1 MHTGLTCAKK
11 TMYVIA
17 SMLAALYSS
26 RLITGIG
33 EIRLGRRRQALQATG
48 HAALGGPLALVRD
61 PRLQPALVGPVDPSP
76 RAARGVAV
84 ALLAAIR
91 RDVGPVSLPQVGPV
105 AVLAHGTGTP
115 GWRRRG
121 PQAAGHAVLG
131 GPLALVRDPRLQ
143 PALVA
148 PVDPSPRVA
157 SGVRAALIA
166 AVLRD
171 VGPIR
176 LPQVGPVAVLADPG
190 RSAARSR
197 LKSGWRRRG
206 PQAAGHAVLGGP
218 LALVRDPRLQPALVA
233 PVDPS
238 PRVASG

>member
-1 MHTGLTCAKK
+1 MA
-11 TMYVIA
+11 
-17 SMLAALYSS
+17 
-26 RLITGIG
+26 
-33 EIRLGRRRQALQATG
+33 
-48 HAALGGPLALVRD
+48 
-61 PRLQPALVGPVDPSP
+61 PVDPSP
-76 RAARGVAV
+76 RVASGVRV
-84 ALLAAIR
+84 ALIAAVL
-91 RDVGPVSLPQVGPV
+91 RDVGPIRLPQVGPV
-105 AVLAHGTGTP
+105 AVLADPAGSAARSRLKS

-121 PQAAGHAVLG
+121 PKAAGHAVLG

-157 SGVRAALIA
+157 SGVRVALIA

-206 PQAAGHAVLGGP
+206 PQAA
-218 LALVRDPRLQPALVA
+218 
-233 PVDPS
+233 
-238 PRVASG
+238 

>member
-1 MHTGLTCAKK
+1 M
-11 TMYVIA
+11 
-17 SMLAALYSS
+17 
-26 RLITGIG
+26 
-33 EIRLGRRRQALQATG
+33 
-48 HAALGGPLALVRD
+48 
-61 PRLQPALVGPVDPSP
+61 
-76 RAARGVAV
+76 
-84 ALLAAIR
+84 
-91 RDVGPVSLPQVGPV
+91 
-105 AVLAHGTGTP
+105 
-115 GWRRRG
+115 
-121 PQAAGHAVLG
+121 
-131 GPLALVRDPRLQ
+131 
-143 PALVA
+143 
-148 PVDPSPRVA
+148 
-157 SGVRAALIA
+157 A

-238 PRVASG
+238 PRVASGVRVALIAAVLRDVGPVRLPQVGPVAVLADPGRSAARSRLKSGPHRKRRRALQAAGHSVLGGPLALVRDPRLQPALVAPVDP